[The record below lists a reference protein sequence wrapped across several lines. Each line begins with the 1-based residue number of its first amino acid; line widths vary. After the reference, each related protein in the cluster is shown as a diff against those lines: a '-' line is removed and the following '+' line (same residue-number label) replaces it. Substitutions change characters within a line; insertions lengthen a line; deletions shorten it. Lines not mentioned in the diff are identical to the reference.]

1 MKTNKIILAA
11 ILTIS
16 LFLMTGSAGANLLYV
31 GTVEGASFSADD
43 TVGIIYDD
51 AQNLVWADYT
61 TLDTYN
67 WYDALNWSDGIYGNY
82 SWFGDPLEFSG
93 GWRLPNINEFLDLWS
108 EGMNNIPEIFGSLY
122 EENYWTATQIL
133 FSMQSGEPTSI
144 DPLDLGYALAV
155 RDVVPDSQVPEPS
168 SLVLLVLGFLSL
180 SGVIRFR
187 KISGRG

>member
-67 WYDALNWSDGIYGNY
+67 WYDALELVRWD
-82 SWFGDPLEFSG
+82 L
-93 GWRLPNINEFLDLWS
+93 RQLFLVW
-108 EGMNNIPEIFGSLY
+108 G
-122 EENYWTATQIL
+122 
-133 FSMQSGEPTSI
+133 PT
-144 DPLDLGYALAV
+144 
-155 RDVVPDSQVPEPS
+155 
-168 SLVLLVLGFLSL
+168 
-180 SGVIRFR
+180 
-187 KISGRG
+187 